1 MVNDSHL
8 LYDFFTKEIGSDIS
22 KLGIL
27 GGHSVTRTHRPTKET
42 IGYHL
47 ADTVYKKVK
56 EIKSIQ
62 IIFNASV
69 YELITDEK
77 KTSINGIKYYLNENT
92 KIIIE
97 LKTKSVI
104 LATGGFGHDF
114 DSEDSL
120 LKEFV
125 PDKMK
130 FPTTNGKQTQ
140 GIGVKIARK
149 IGIGLTDMSQ
159 VQIHPTGFVN
169 LDDRYTKNKILAPE
183 LLRGVGGIL
192 INQKGERFCNQL
204 GTRDYV
210 SQKIIR
216 NCEMAKDNTITQYES
231 FMLINQ
237 KAIDVY
243 GGKVDFYIK
252 KGYLRK
258 FDSIKLFSVKMGI
271 SKYYDNLVKTI
282 KEYNESADR
291 KMDQFGKKVFPQKFD
306 LNDYIYIGII
316 APSIHYC
323 MGGQ

>member
-1 MVNDSHL
+1 
-8 LYDFFTKEIGSDIS
+8 
-22 KLGIL
+22 
-27 GGHSVTRTHRPTKET
+27 
-42 IGYHL
+42 
-47 ADTVYKKVK
+47 
-56 EIKSIQ
+56 
-62 IIFNASV
+62 
-69 YELITDEK
+69 
-77 KTSINGIKYYLNENT
+77 
-92 KIIIE
+92 
-97 LKTKSVI
+97 
-104 LATGGFGHDF
+104 
-114 DSEDSL
+114 
-120 LKEFV
+120 
-125 PDKMK
+125 MK

-149 IGIGLTDMSQ
+149 ICIGLTDMSQ

-169 LDDRYTKNKILAPE
+169 LDDRYAKNKILAPE

-192 INQKGERFCNQL
+192 INQKRERFCNEL

-210 SQKIIR
+210 SQKIIQ

-258 FDSIKLFSVKMGI
+258 FDSIKLFSEKMGI

-291 KMDQFGKKVFPQKFD
+291 KMDQFGKKFSHKN
-306 LNDYIYIGII
+306 LI
-316 APSIHYC
+316 
-323 MGGQ
+323 